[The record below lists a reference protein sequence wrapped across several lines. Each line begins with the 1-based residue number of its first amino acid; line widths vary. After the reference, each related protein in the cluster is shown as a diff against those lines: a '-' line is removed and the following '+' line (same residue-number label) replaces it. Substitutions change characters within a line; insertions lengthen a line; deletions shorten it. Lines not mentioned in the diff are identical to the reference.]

1 MPSRPVAVTKA
12 PARNGAVAVAPEEF
26 SLTAKD
32 FRGEVKPVWC
42 PGCGDFGV
50 LSATAKALAALQVMP
65 HQVVIVSGIGC
76 SSRLPYFMS
85 TFGLHS
91 VHGRAIPIATGLKMA
106 RPDLTVF
113 AMGGDGDLMS
123 IGAGHL
129 PHVCARNIDMTCVM
143 MDNQVYGLTKGHG
156 SPTSPMG
163 HLSKSTPYGM
173 IAKAANPVL
182 LALSYGASFVARGY
196 SARPNELANLIVEAV
211 RHKGFSFIHVQSP
224 CTEFFNTYDHYDG
237 LVEELP
243 QDWDMS
249 NLPAAID
256 LALTEERVHL
266 GIFYKED
273 RPMYEVEAR
282 QFEKETQSFDLLSYL
297 RRFA

>member
-1 MPSRPVAVTKA
+1 
-12 PARNGAVAVAPEEF
+12 
-26 SLTAKD
+26 
-32 FRGEVKPVWC
+32 
-42 PGCGDFGV
+42 
-50 LSATAKALAALQVMP
+50 
-65 HQVVIVSGIGC
+65 
-76 SSRLPYFMS
+76 
-85 TFGLHS
+85 
-91 VHGRAIPIATGLKMA
+91 
-106 RPDLTVF
+106 
-113 AMGGDGDLMS
+113 
-123 IGAGHL
+123 
-129 PHVCARNIDMTCVM
+129 M
-143 MDNQVYGLTKGHG
+143 MDNQVYGLTKGQG

-196 SARPNELANLIVEAV
+196 SARPNELANLIVEGV

-237 LVEELP
+237 LVEE
-243 QDWDMS
+243 
-249 NLPAAID
+249 
-256 LALTEERVHL
+256 RVHL
-266 GIFYKED
+266 GVFYKED